1 MTSIFVDTSA
11 LLTLLDRDDQDH
23 GSVVKALGTLSL
35 SETTLITSSHVL
47 VEAGSLVRSRLGT
60 SAFRLLGE
68 ILESSVEIVWV
79 DEELHRRAWKEA
91 STGGERAPGLV
102 DWVSFPSDGRTG
114 YYGPPSPGIATSSDR
129 VSRFFR
135 IHEDR
140 LAKRRMTDESGA
152 DRRLSRLAGVWRG
165 CRRTLPRRPSPNP
178 WTSAPGWSFSSTAT

>member
-68 ILESSVEIVWV
+68 ILERTVDIVWV

-91 STGGERAPGLV
+91 STGGKRAPGLV
-102 DWVSFPSDGRTG
+102 DWVSFLLMAEL
-114 YYGPPSPGIATSSDR
+114 GITTALARDR
-129 VSRFFR
+129 HFVQQGFR
-135 IHEDR
+135 I
-140 LAKRRMTDESGA
+140 L
-152 DRRLSRLAGVWRG
+152 
-165 CRRTLPRRPSPNP
+165 PNP
-178 WTSAPGWSFSSTAT
+178 